1 MQVLLVKNPRP
12 DASLIRYPRA
22 FVPRAVTA
30 LIGPSTVLGCWGLLG
45 VAWRLRGL
53 PMSRGRSSGRS
64 RRPEHGLNRT
74 SCCCTRGTPPSL
86 GFCPQ
91 VDNQE
96 QGKCLLGK
104 REEAAACCLS
114 LGEAGPERFER
125 RPVSP
130 VSPRGVQQPP
140 SMHAIYCRRD
150 VLGRYESVSVVA
162 IMRRSKLPSR

>member
-64 RRPEHGLNRT
+64 RRPEHGLNRY
-74 SCCCTRGTPPSL
+74 L
-86 GFCPQ
+86 
-91 VDNQE
+91 
-96 QGKCLLGK
+96 
-104 REEAAACCLS
+104 AAALEEHHYRWGFVRTS
-114 LGEAGPERFER
+114 WQSGTGKVLAGEAGGSGC
-125 RPVSP
+125 VLL
-130 VSPRGVQQPP
+130 
-140 SMHAIYCRRD
+140 
-150 VLGRYESVSVVA
+150 VLGRGGT
-162 IMRRSKLPSR
+162 